1 MIDIYK
7 INYISYMRRGPGILI
22 GGGILVFIGV
32 IIVVLSINSLASLSV
47 SMPTD
52 ISTKSLIQSALNFN
66 QTAVKETA
74 RTVGISLGLAF
85 SGMLVA
91 TILIINGII
100 ALIGGTVIFF
110 VDRRHNKLNPV
121 QQHTG
126 SPIG

>member
-1 MIDIYK
+1 M
-7 INYISYMRRGPGILI
+7 INYIYYMQRGPGILI

-32 IIVVLSINSLASLSV
+32 ILVVISINSLSSLSI

-52 ISTKSLIQSALNFN
+52 ISTKSLIQSTLNFN

-110 VDRRHNKLNPV
+110 VDRRHKKLNPV
-121 QQHTG
+121 HQHAG

>member
-1 MIDIYK
+1 
-7 INYISYMRRGPGILI
+7 MRRGPGILI
-22 GGGILVFIGV
+22 GGVILVVVGV
-32 IIVVLSINSLASLSV
+32 IVVALSISSLASLSI
-47 SMPTD
+47 SMPDD
-52 ISTKSLIQSALNFN
+52 ISTKSLIKSSLNIN

-74 RTVGISLGLAF
+74 KTVGISLGLAF

-110 VDRRHNKLNPV
+110 VDRRHNNKLKPKR
-121 QQHTG
+121 QHEG

>member
-1 MIDIYK
+1 
-7 INYISYMRRGPGILI
+7 MRRGPGILI
-22 GGGILVFIGV
+22 GGGILMIIGV
-32 IIVVLSINSLASLSV
+32 ILVVISINSLSSLSV

-91 TILIINGII
+91 TILIVNGII
-100 ALIGGTVIFF
+100 ALIAGMVIFF
-110 VDRRHNKLNPV
+110 VDRRHKKLNPV
-121 QQHTG
+121 QQHAG